1 MQDWDS
7 LAMAYAT
14 EYARKQRGGRGVKR
28 KHAKRAGWGL
38 LFWFF
43 GVGFILFA
51 I

>member
-14 EYARKQRGGRGVKR
+14 EYARKQRGGRGANR
-28 KHAKRAGWGL
+28 KHAKKSGWGL
-38 LFWFF
+38 LFFFF
-43 GVGFILFA
+43 GVGFVLFA